1 MKTASAVRRILS
13 GAGIVAIL
21 AAVLLVFAPV
31 SPAAAECK
39 PPGIPDYAGSG
50 VNGAIDPQIEEP
62 SGGNYYG
69 LYSWGGLR
77 WNTCDLGG
85 PITDVLAE
93 LDTWAGNGL
102 LGAGTGIAAIMTAMH
117 KWAADPGALLAPIDE
132 KIEQLSEISIEL
144 FFGQWA
150 FALITFAALGVLV
163 AAFTRNVRT
172 TMMTMLSVMAACAFV
187 AVIAWAPLT
196 IAQSTD
202 GVASTIVSA
211 ADARA
216 LEIAGIPD
224 SSPDGGGVYAN
235 TEESTGAIL
244 RDAMLQP
251 MWRMGQSGVMTA
263 AEPTEAM
270 FKASTASWD
279 EVTNGYKPEE
289 KRDAYNEA
297 VDAVK
302 NDPSISNQ
310 YQTIKG
316 QSYNRTGAGALGAF
330 MVLIVALIRIPA
342 EALMFLGMLVIRFI
356 PLIGPI
362 FAALAIPEQ
371 TRPAA
376 VAALKIVAAAIF
388 NVIVFGVIASVHTA
402 ITAMLYVNA
411 ANLFINT
418 IISVLVTYLLLK
430 LSKPYR
436 SVTRLATGK
445 AVAGELERAPDG
457 PGNAMK
463 AVVGMATGTVIGNM
477 AGGAT
482 GRDKKDKDGKKLAQI
497 DREHT
502 GPELVHKSWR
512 EEPAIHSGWANAPV
526 IGAGSGLGGE
536 SDGDGPFYQPEQGG
550 FSREEAGG
558 GIRFDEGVTTPDE
571 TLHLDVPNS
580 TMPDLLIE
588 PEWENGRL
596 ATNIFI
602 PDAAENTVHIQADE
616 PVVQIDSSGSNYFR
630 VED

>member
-1 MKTASAVRRILS
+1 MTITARRLLS
-13 GAGIVAIL
+13 GAAIVALL
-21 AAVLLVFAPV
+21 AAILFVFAPL

-39 PPGIPDYAGSG
+39 PPGVPDYAGSG
-50 VNGAIDPQIEEP
+50 VNGAIDPKIEEP

-85 PITDVLAE
+85 PIPDVLAE

-117 KWAADPGALLAPIDE
+117 KWTADPGALLKPIDD
-132 KIEQLSEISIEL
+132 KIVQLSEISTEI

-150 FALITFAALGVLV
+150 FALIVFAAIGVLV
-163 AAFTRNVRT
+163 AALTRNVRT
-172 TMMTMLSVMAACAFV
+172 TMMTLLSVLAACAFV
-187 AVIAWAPLT
+187 AVVSSAPLT

-202 GVASTIVSA
+202 GVASSIVSA
-211 ADARA
+211 ADAKA
-216 LEIAGIPD
+216 LEYAGID
-224 SSPDGGGVYAN
+224 ASAPDGGGIYAN
-235 TEESTGAIL
+235 TAESTGAIL
-244 RDAMLQP
+244 RDSMLQP
-251 MWRMGQSGVMTA
+251 MWRMGMTGVQDA
-263 AEPTEAM
+263 ADPTEAI
-270 FKASTASWD
+270 FKASTASWE
-279 EVTNGYKPEE
+279 EVENGYKPEE

-316 QSYNRTGAGALGAF
+316 QSYNRTGAGFLGAF
-330 MVLIVALIRIPA
+330 MTLVVALIRIPA

-356 PLIGPI
+356 PLLGPI

-376 VAALKIVAAAIF
+376 TAALKIVAAAIF
-388 NVIVFGVIASVHTA
+388 NVVVFGVIASVHTA
-402 ITAMLYVNA
+402 LTAILYVNVE
-411 ANLFINT
+411 NLFINT

-445 AVAGELERAPDG
+445 AVATELERAPDG
-457 PGNAMK
+457 PGNALK
-463 AVVGMATGTVIGNM
+463 TVVGMATGTVVGNFASGM
-477 AGGAT
+477 GT
-482 GRDKKDKDGKKLAQI
+482 GREKKDKDGKKLTKF

-502 GPELVHKSWR
+502 GPDVVHKGWR
-512 EEPAIHSGWANAPV
+512 DAPPIHQGWSSAPV
-526 IGAGSGLGGE
+526 VGGAGPE
-536 SDGDGPFYQPEQGG
+536 GDGPFYQPE
-550 FSREEAGG
+550 RDNTM
-558 GIRFDEGVTTPDE
+558 RFDDGQSLAELDAP
-571 TLHLDVPNS
+571 HLDVSPS
-580 TMPDLLIE
+580 MPDLLIE
-588 PEWENGRL
+588 PEWDNGRL

-602 PDAAENTVHIQADE
+602 PEPEVNFRADE
-616 PVVQIDSSGSNYFR
+616 PAVTISDDGANYFR
-630 VED
+630 VEQ